1 MTTKWDGRIEKV
13 EAKLG
18 EVGKLPL
25 SARGPYPDF
34 IGTEAREPDF
44 SGIETKLMERY
55 GTIEGARFFTIH
67 WGRPPVEN
75 ESESDGVSGD
85 PM

>member
-1 MTTKWDGRIEKV
+1 MTTKWDGRIDKI

-18 EVGKLPL
+18 EVGKLPM

-34 IGTEAREPDF
+34 LGTEDRDPDF
-44 SGIETKLMERY
+44 SGIEAKLMAKY

-67 WGRPPVEN
+67 WGCPQAGN
-75 ESESDGVSGD
+75 EPESDGVSGD
-85 PM
+85 PI